1 MPLKFE
7 ARQNHNKKFKTKKF
21 EIKTLPLLRNP
32 TVNEKIV

>member
-1 MPLKFE
+1 MLLKFE

-21 EIKTLPLLRNP
+21 EIKTSPARNP